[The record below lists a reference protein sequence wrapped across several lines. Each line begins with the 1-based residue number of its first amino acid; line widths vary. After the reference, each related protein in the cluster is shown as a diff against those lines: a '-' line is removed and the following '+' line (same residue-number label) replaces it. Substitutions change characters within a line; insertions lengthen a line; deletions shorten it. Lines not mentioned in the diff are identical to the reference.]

1 VKILVTGARGFV
13 GQALCRHIR
22 ASGHELVAVVR
33 QVATESDEIALGTL
47 DAQTDWRNS
56 LSGVDVVVHLAG
68 RAHTVDA
75 PGDDVDAIYHAAN
88 VEVTRNLAEQ
98 AREAGVQRFVFVSTI
113 KVNGESTPPSRP
125 FSADDTPAP
134 EDAYGCSKLA
144 AERCVASLCDGSPM
158 TYTVIRPPLVYG
170 PGVKANF
177 RSMMKWLCKGV
188 PLPLGAIDNRRSLV
202 GLENLVDL
210 IMTAMRHPMAANQ
223 VFLAGDGEDLSTP
236 ALLTRLGSALGH
248 KARLLPVPASWL
260 RGLAAC
266 LGKASVARRL
276 CANLQVDIDKTCSQL
291 DWTPPM
297 TTEQGLRQ
305 TAAAFLE
312 ERTRA

>member
-1 VKILVTGARGFV
+1 MKILVTGAHGFV

-33 QVATESDEIALGTL
+33 QVATECDEIALGTL
-47 DAQTDWRNS
+47 DAQTDWRNA

-68 RAHTVDA
+68 RAHAADA
-75 PGDDVDAIYHAAN
+75 SGDDVDAIYHAAN

-113 KVNGESTPPSRP
+113 KVNGESTLPGRP
-125 FSADDTPAP
+125 FLADDTPAP
-134 EDAYGCSKLA
+134 EDAYGRSKLE
-144 AERCVASLCDGSPM
+144 AERCVAGLCAGSPM

-177 RSMMKWLCKGV
+177 RSMMKWLCRGL
-188 PLPLGAIDNRRSLV
+188 PLPLGAIDNQRSLV

-236 ALLTRLGSALGH
+236 ALLTCLGSALGY
-248 KARLLPVPASWL
+248 KARLLPVPAAWL
-260 RGLAAC
+260 RGLAGC

-276 CANLQVDIDKTCSQL
+276 CASLQVDIDKTCSRL
-291 DWTPPM
+291 DWMPPI

-312 ERTRA
+312 ERTRD

>member
-1 VKILVTGARGFV
+1 
-13 GQALCRHIR
+13 
-22 ASGHELVAVVR
+22 
-33 QVATESDEIALGTL
+33 
-47 DAQTDWRNS
+47 
-56 LSGVDVVVHLAG
+56 
-68 RAHTVDA
+68 
-75 PGDDVDAIYHAAN
+75 
-88 VEVTRNLAEQ
+88 
-98 AREAGVQRFVFVSTI
+98 
-113 KVNGESTPPSRP
+113 
-125 FSADDTPAP
+125 
-134 EDAYGCSKLA
+134 
-144 AERCVASLCDGSPM
+144 M
-158 TYTVIRPPLVYG
+158 TYTVILPPLVYG

-177 RSMMKWLCKGV
+177 RSMMKWLSRGV

-210 IMTAMRHPMAANQ
+210 IMRVIQHPRASNQ

-236 ALLTRLGSALGH
+236 ALLTCLGSALGH
-248 KARLLPVPASWL
+248 KATLLPVPTAWL
-260 RGLAAC
+260 RGLAGC

-276 CANLQVDIDKTCSQL
+276 CASLQVDIDKTCRRL